1 MVNFFV
7 VRRTRNEWERHVES
21 NRKFIE
27 KRWGEEE
34 LLWEEEVQEVN
45 ACGIRTYRRGTWATL
60 PFGLS
65 PTQMRQPNN

>member
-1 MVNFFV
+1 MNGRGTQKVIGNLQ
-7 VRRTRNEWERHVES
+7 
-21 NRKFIE
+21 K
-27 KRWGEEE
+27 KKWGEEE
-34 LLWEEEVQEVN
+34 LLWEEEVQEAN